1 MIAITT
7 DIVGFLSFRLST
19 LAFLQVFG
27 TVIAIGLFLIY
38 LLSISALPAL
48 MLIFPT
54 KKLPLEKASKVGVGP
69 VALGL
74 GRLSTQPLK
83 VGAIALL
90 LLVPMAAGFQ
100 QLEVAFEQRDQ
111 LDDSV
116 PVVQDFLL
124 ISDEFG
130 TSRSPLYVVIDGDV
144 VSATGS
150 MVWTEVYELMSARD
164 DISGVPSGVWNVYEQ
179 ARLQDP
185 VLDQIMAEAETGD
198 EAAFDTLLAWSTL
211 NEAGIEATK
220 EPAGAGRPT
229 NPTLLPGRHPR
240 LE

>member
-1 MIAITT
+1 M
-7 DIVGFLSFRLST
+7 
-19 LAFLQVFG
+19 
-27 TVIAIGLFLIY
+27 
-38 LLSISALPAL
+38 
-48 MLIFPT
+48 
-54 KKLPLEKASKVGVGP
+54 
-69 VALGL
+69 GL
-74 GRLSTQPLK
+74 GKLSTQPLK
-83 VGAIALL
+83 VGVIALL

-144 VSATGS
+144 ISATGS

-185 VLDQIMAEAETGD
+185 VLDQMMEEAETGD
-198 EAAFDTLLAWSTL
+198 EAAFDTLLAWSML
-211 NEAGIEATK
+211 NETGIEATK
-220 EPAGAGRPT
+220 SLLARDGQQ
-229 NPTLLPGRHPR
+229 TLLSFQADTLGWSETVDLAQSIEAALDELSDEIGDDYTLRLSGRALILSLIHI
-240 LE
+240 